1 MNTEKLQVGLAVGV
15 QTAELII
22 REGDAP
28 KVIDPKPP
36 VKVNLSGV
44 LGAPYEFLLKRKGA
58 GQFTEDKCVLLVD
71 REALQITLV
80 TNEDDEYKTGKVIG
94 KLTNNKK
101 FVEFGINTGKV
112 WSPAELG
119 LFIKMNR
126 SFFTDKKEAMEL
138 TTKLMNF
145 TGEVNSKIEKQIKE
159 SGDRTDNFS
168 QVVNSNLPPSFKV
181 KLEIFKGS
189 ESEVIEVETFA
200 KVDGRTVEFVLLSP
214 GANESLEAIR
224 DKSIDEVLD
233 KIKELCPGI
242 AIIEQ

>member
-1 MNTEKLQVGLAVGV
+1 MENEKLQVNFTPGQSV
-15 QTAELII
+15 AELII
-22 REGDAP
+22 REGEAP
-28 KVIDPKPP
+28 KVLDPKPP
-36 VKVNLSGV
+36 VKVNLLGV
-44 LGAPYEFLLKRKGA
+44 LDAPHEFLLKRKDA

-71 REALQITLV
+71 RENLQITLI
-80 TNEDDEYKTGKVIG
+80 TNEDDECTTGKVVG
-94 KLTNNKK
+94 KLSHNKK
-101 FVEFGINTGKV
+101 FLEFGINSGKV

-126 SFFTDKKEAMEL
+126 SFFPDKKEAMEL
-138 TTKLMNF
+138 VTKLMNF
-145 TGEVNSKIEKQIKE
+145 TGEVNNKIEKQIKE

-189 ESEVIEVETFA
+189 KQEEIEVETFA
-200 KVDGRTVEFVLLSP
+200 KIDGRTVEFILLSP

-224 DKSIDEVLD
+224 DKSIDETLG

-242 AIIEQ
+242 AVIEQ